1 MRIYEDRTGP
11 GTQWAQNEYSLN
23 AGKAEEGK
31 KGTVE
36 SFPLTWF
43 KSLLCIHS
51 LDLLPKTMLHFL
63 ISSDVR

>member
-43 KSLLCIHS
+43 KSLLASI
-51 LDLLPKTMLHFL
+51 L
-63 ISSDVR
+63 